1 MKTIIFYSAVIL
13 LLLASMS
20 AYGKNTTQSEDE
32 LHKAALMNSK
42 HHPVPTTS
50 YRKGHVSHHPAKHY
64 VKTTR
69 QGYVIDLP
77 GKYPI
82 ATPTY
87 HKGRLY
93 VSGGFGSRQFYC
105 FDAKTGKTIWTID
118 LDDDGPS
125 SCVIE
130 DGIVVFN
137 TESCTLF
144 ACNAE
149 NGQMLWS
156 WWLGDPLTSAP
167 AISNGRVFTT
177 YPANG
182 QGPAGHSRGKKHP
195 DASHVMGCFDLR
207 TGKILWQKWI
217 DGDAISAPVV
227 LEPVVYITTFSGT
240 LYTFNTKDGAIG
252 SAVKARATSAPTIID
267 DQIYYSKRTDI
278 RRGNVKESIAAG
290 NKHQLN
296 RVATFHEKKAD
307 YLDEKIQK
315 ESGLDKKSKSLDAG
329 NGFSATPQAS
339 GYQKAYKN
347 VGQGSVSS
355 MQSFQGSRILNYQ
368 KKNYSTMGD
377 ELLCTDSK
385 SGKIMWKT
393 KFKGDLKESGG
404 FLATPPLAV
413 KEHIIVA
420 TLNGD
425 IEQFKANTGELE
437 KRYRLNAPIRFQ
449 PIVQD
454 GRIFTGTQDGQV
466 ICINT
471 RDPELTGWPT
481 WGRDAARTGIMR

>member
-1 MKTIIFYSAVIL
+1 MKKITFYPIVIL
-13 LLLASMS
+13 LLLLSMN
-20 AYGKNTTQSEDE
+20 AYGKTTPPSENVLPE
-32 LHKAALMNSK
+32 AVLMNSK
-42 HHPVPTTS
+42 QHPFPTTS
-50 YRKGHVSHHPAKHY
+50 YRKGHVSQHPVKHY
-64 VKTTR
+64 VKTNK

-77 GKYPI
+77 GEYPV
-82 ATPTY
+82 ATPTFY
-87 HKGRLY
+87 KGRLY
-93 VSGGFGSRQFYC
+93 VSGGFGSRQFHC

-130 DGIVVFN
+130 NDIVVFN

-144 ACNAE
+144 ACRAD
-149 NGQMLWS
+149 NGRMLWS

-182 QGPAGHSRGKKHP
+182 QRLAGHDTGKKHP
-195 DASHVMGCFDLR
+195 DASHVMGCFDLH

-227 LEPVVYITTFSGT
+227 VGPEVYITTFSGT

-267 DQIYYSKRTDI
+267 DQIYYTKRTDES
-278 RRGNVKESIAAG
+278 RGNVKESIATG
-290 NKHQLN
+290 KKGRLN

-315 ESGLDKKSKSLDAG
+315 ESELEKRSKSLDAG

-355 MQSFQGSRILNYQ
+355 MQSFQGSRILHYQ
-368 KKNYSTMGD
+368 KKNFSTMGD
-377 ELLCTDSK
+377 ELICIDPK
-385 SGKIMWKT
+385 SGKTIWKN
-393 KFKGDLKESGG
+393 KFKGDTKKAGG
-404 FLATPPLAV
+404 FLATPPIAV
-413 KEHIIVA
+413 NEHIIVA
-420 TLNGD
+420 TLGGD
-425 IEQFKANTGELE
+425 IEQYKAKTGKLE
-437 KRYRLNAPIRFQ
+437 KRYQLNAPIRFQ

-454 GRIFTGTQDGQV
+454 GKIFLGTQNGQV

-471 RDPELTGWPT
+471 GDTKLTGWPT
-481 WGRDAARTGIMR
+481 WGRDAAHTGILQ

>member
-1 MKTIIFYSAVIL
+1 MKPITFYPFVIL
-13 LLLASMS
+13 LLLFSMN
-20 AYGKNTTQSEDE
+20 AYGKATPPSENVLPE
-32 LHKAALMNSK
+32 AVLMNSK
-42 HHPVPTTS
+42 QHPYPTTA
-50 YRKGHVSHHPAKHY
+50 YKKGHVSQHPVKHY
-64 VKTTR
+64 VKTNK
-69 QGYVIDLP
+69 QGYVIHLP
-77 GKYPI
+77 GEYPV
-82 ATPTY
+82 ATPTFY
-87 HKGRLY
+87 KGRLY
-93 VSGGFGSRQFYC
+93 VSGGFGSRQFHC
-105 FDAKTGKTIWTID
+105 FDAETGKTIWTID

-130 DGIVVFN
+130 DDIVVFN

-144 ACNAE
+144 ACRAD
-149 NGQMLWS
+149 NGRMLWS

-167 AISNGRVFTT
+167 AISNGRVYTT

-182 QGPAGHSRGKKHP
+182 QRLAEHNMGKKHP
-195 DASHVMGCFDLR
+195 DASHVMGCFDLY

-227 LEPVVYITTFSGT
+227 VGPEVYITTFSGT
-240 LYTFNTKDGAIG
+240 LYTFNTKDGTID

-267 DQIYYSKRTDI
+267 DQIYYTKRTDEHQ
-278 RRGNVKESIAAG
+278 GKVKESIATG
-290 NKHQLN
+290 KKDQPN

-315 ESGLDKKSKSLDAG
+315 ESELDKKSKSLDAG

-377 ELLCTDSK
+377 ELICIDPK
-385 SGKIMWKT
+385 SGKIIWKN
-393 KFKGDLKESGG
+393 KFKGDTKKSGG
-404 FLATPPLAV
+404 FLATPPIAV
-413 KEHIIVA
+413 NEYIIVA

-425 IEQFKANTGELE
+425 IEQYKANTGKLE

-454 GRIFTGTQDGQV
+454 GRIFIGTQNGQV
-466 ICINT
+466 ICIDT
-471 RDPELTGWPT
+471 RDTNLTGWPI
-481 WGRDAARTGIMR
+481 WGRDAAHTGIMQ